1 MSILN
6 LNYVGSL
13 ADGTQVPRQ
22 TVLDRLFTALYR
34 ARMAQ
39 AERVIAQYCP
49 IVAERVRRPDPAD
62 RRSFPRD

>member
-1 MSILN
+1 MSILS

-13 ADGTQVPRQ
+13 ADGTRVPQQ
-22 TVLDRLFTALYR
+22 TFLDRLFTALCR

-49 IVAERVRRPDPAD
+49 IARERAPGFDPAERWT
-62 RRSFPRD
+62 SPRD